1 MSEPE
6 NFLTRWSR
14 RKREATEENGRQRP
28 HDEAASGEPIS
39 ADHQAMPAPPEATAS
54 EPAAAPPS
62 LPPVESIDIGTDI
75 RGFLAKEVPPDLARA
90 ALRRAWLADPAIRDF
105 VGLADYDWDFN
116 SPAGIA
122 GFGPLRPTDDVAQL
136 LGQMLGS
143 DLAPATP
150 SASGEAGREEV
161 PTAEASGTVREGPE
175 GELRGPG
182 EDSTAVRG
190 PATAASEPP
199 EAPPLATSDK
209 QKTKPGHDRRAD
221 GINASS
227 AAEEAPPEAVA
238 PQYSQT
244 LIPAVRRHGGALPE

>member
-14 RKREATEENGRQRP
+14 RKREAAEERSPQRAE
-28 HDEAASGEPIS
+28 DETAPGEPIS
-39 ADHQAMPAPPEATAS
+39 ADPQATPAPPEAPES
-54 EPAAAPPS
+54 EPTGAPPS
-62 LPPVESIDIGTDI
+62 LPPVESIDTATDI

-116 SPAGIA
+116 SAAGMA

-143 DLAPATP
+143 EPASETP
-150 SASGEAGREEV
+150 MPPGEARSDRAQV
-161 PTAEASGTVREGPE
+161 PTTEASGTAQEEPE
-175 GELRGPG
+175 GELKNPG
-182 EDSTAVRG
+182 EDS
-190 PATAASEPP
+190 TAASEPP
-199 EAPPLATSDK
+199 EAPMLATSDK
-209 QKTKPGHDRRAD
+209 QTTKPGHDRRAD
-221 GINASS
+221 DINASS
-227 AAEEAPPEAVA
+227 AAKEAPPEAVA
-238 PQYSQT
+238 AQYSQT